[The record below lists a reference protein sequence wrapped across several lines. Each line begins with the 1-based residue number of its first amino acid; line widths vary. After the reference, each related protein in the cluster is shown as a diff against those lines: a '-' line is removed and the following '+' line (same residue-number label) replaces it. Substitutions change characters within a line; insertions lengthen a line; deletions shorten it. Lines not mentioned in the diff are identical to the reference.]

1 MTKFNACA
9 LGVLCSLLCI
19 SLQTF
24 SQSISSDVGTTI
36 CKGTTVVMTA
46 SGYDEW
52 QVSTNNGASWTS
64 LGNATSYATASIENG
79 YKYRT
84 VTQEY
89 DPFTD
94 EFFTTY
100 SNTLTFTVNGE
111 RAGTNTISSPDRGSL
126 SFNGTD
132 QSFSMSP
139 GFAVNTDP
147 FTFDVWFKMNEAP
160 NESGSFVL
168 LGAESNTASN
178 FKSLNILLAAPNVIR
193 YGSWRYGTMAFIVP
207 KMHTNRW
214 YHLVMVRDA
223 SMNITV
229 FLNGTRSI
237 SGYYN
242 NTSDMTNNTGL
253 VRYVGRNPDGKRF
266 NGQIA
271 SARMVVGTALYD
283 PTQSSI
289 TVPTSPLTNVTN
301 TKLLLLA
308 NSDATKA
315 TDASGTQTL
324 TADGTAPGWLAS
336 SPFRESLTGSR
347 TVSNT
352 VAGGNWSSSNTSI
365 ATVDASSGVITPVAS
380 GDADITYSIVSGG
393 CTSTATTG
401 ITVSLSCTTNS
412 WNGGT
417 GNWNVAGNWSC
428 GTIPDGSTDI
438 AIASGTPT
446 LNTDFTLPAGKSLTL
461 SGSGSLVIAPGKTLT
476 IAGTADF
483 GGRPV
488 TLQSTASG
496 DAAIGQVTGTL
507 SNASQVTVERYI
519 GTAKRAW
526 RLLSLPVTGSNTI
539 RNQWA
544 GVAANANAP
553 TGESAGSGTLI
564 TGHALANGSAATTA
578 GFDWYTGL
586 TATSASSI
594 RYYSH
599 NGTTG
604 SFSGATN
611 TPDISA
617 TPSKQGY
624 MLFIRGDRTVTTG
637 SGTTTL
643 KPSGT
648 LRSGNQSIA
657 VSQAY
662 EVIGNPYASGI
673 DIDQVYQ
680 NSGNNAVINRNF
692 WIWDASLGTAGGFRA
707 ISYGGSTYTM
717 TGGSGTATD
726 YLKVKSGGAFFVE
739 RNGAGGSITIQEN
752 DKIDGTAAPVVL
764 GSGQSSTSPGILHIS
779 LSDGNGRMTDGA
791 ALRLGSN
798 YQTNADEAYDMLKIN
813 NFNENLSIVRD
824 GRYLSIESRPSPK
837 STDTIFLSAWNIP
850 MGNHRLSIRAEN
862 MVAANLTAVLRDA
875 YAGTS
880 DTLSMTG
887 ATVEHPFEIN
897 TDAGSIS
904 LNRFF
909 IMIAPVAVPPVSITG
924 LQAVTQPNG
933 IRIEWK
939 ASRIDGLLYTELQG
953 SRDGRTFRNLGVIQP
968 NSGSGSNTFNWLDR
982 QPMAGTNHYRVRTLT
997 QDGTARFSSIVT
1009 ADWNGTP
1016 GLSIFP
1022 NPATNGTIRLL
1033 MSNQPAGDYQVALHG
1048 PDGRLLL
1055 QQQIR
1060 HDGTVAAYEINGLQT
1075 THRRSSGVGFIS
1087 VTDASGKRQRVNIV
1101 LEQR

>member
-1 MTKFNACA
+1 
-9 LGVLCSLLCI
+9 
-19 SLQTF
+19 
-24 SQSISSDVGTTI
+24 
-36 CKGTTVVMTA
+36 MTA
-46 SGYDEW
+46 DSYLEW
-52 QVSTNNGASWTS
+52 EVSTDGGSSWNS
-64 LGNATSYATASIENG
+64 LGMGEKYASASIANNS
-79 YKYRT
+79 KYRGKAN
-84 VTQEY
+84 
-89 DPFTD
+89 D
-94 EFFTTY
+94 Y
-100 SNTLTFTVNGE
+100 SSFPPSEVYTNIITFTVNGE
-111 RAGTNTISSPDRGSL
+111 RVGTNTISTPDRGSL
-126 SFNGTD
+126 NLNGTD
-132 QSFSMSP
+132 QSFLMTP
-139 GFAVNTDP
+139 GFAVNTGA
-147 FTFDVWFKMNEAP
+147 FTFEAWFKMNEAP
-160 NESGSFVL
+160 YENQFFVL
-168 LGAESNTASN
+168 LGAGNN
-178 FKSLNILLAAPNVIR
+178 FKAVSVIVYDPVTIKYDSWG
-193 YGSWRYGTMAFIVP
+193 YGSQDFTVP
-207 KMHTNRW
+207 KMSVNTW

-223 SMNITV
+223 SRNLTV
-229 FLNGTRSI
+229 FLNGTRSSTGI
-237 SGYYN
+237 FN

-253 VRYVGRNPDGKRF
+253 IRYIGRNHDGRRF

-271 SARMVVGTALYD
+271 NPRMVVGSSEYD
-283 PTQSSI
+283 PTQTSI

-315 TDASGTQTL
+315 TDASGIQTIS
-324 TADGTAPGWLAS
+324 ADGSAPGWLAS
-336 SPFRESLTGSR
+336 SPFRETLTGTR

-352 VAGGNWSSSNTSI
+352 IAGGSWSSSNTAV
-365 ATVDASSGVITPVAS
+365 ATVHSTSGLISPVAS
-380 GDADITYSIVSGG
+380 GNADITYSIVTGG
-393 CTSTATTG
+393 CTSSAVTMV
-401 ITVSLSCTTNS
+401 TVPASCTTNS
-412 WNGGT
+412 WSGGS
-417 GNWNVAGNWSC
+417 GNWNDASKWSC
-428 GTIPDGSTDI
+428 GSVPDGSTDI

-446 LNTDFTLPAGKSLTL
+446 LNTDFTLPAGKTL
-461 SGSGSLVIAPGKTLT
+461 SLSGTGSLVIAAGKILT
-476 IAGTADF
+476 ITGTANF

-604 SFSGATN
+604 SFSGTAN
-611 TPDISA
+611 TPDITA

-648 LRSGNQSIA
+648 LRSGNQSIS

-707 ISYGGSTYTM
+707 ISHGGTSYTM

-779 LSDGNGRMTDGA
+779 LSDANGRMTDGA

-824 GRYLSIESRPSPK
+824 SRYLSIESRPSPK
-837 STDTIFLSAWNIP
+837 SMDTIFLSTWNIP

-862 MVAANLTAVLRDA
+862 MVAANLTAVLRDS

-897 TDAGSIS
+897 TDAGSSS

-924 LQAVTQPNG
+924 LQAVAQPNG

-953 SRDGRTFRNLGVIQP
+953 SSDGRTFRNIGVIQP

-1022 NPATNGTIRLL
+1022 NPATNGTMRLL

-1048 PDGRLLL
+1048 PDGRVLL

-1060 HDGTVAAYEINGLQT
+1060 HDGTVAAYEINGLHS
-1075 THRRSSGVGFIS
+1075 THRRSTGVGFIS

>member
-1 MTKFNACA
+1 MNIIKA
-9 LGVLCSLLCI
+9 LLLRAILPVLLLF
-19 SLQTF
+19 SFQAR

-52 QVSTNNGASWTS
+52 QVSTNNGTSWTS
-64 LGNATSYATASIENG
+64 LGSATSYATASIGNG
-79 YKYRT
+79 FKYRT
-84 VTQEY
+84 ATDEY
-89 DPFTD
+89 DPDTD

-100 SNTLTFTVNGE
+100 SNILTFTVNGE
-111 RAGTNTISSPDRGSL
+111 RTGTNTISTPDRGSL

-147 FTFDVWFKMNEAP
+147 FTFDVWFKLNEAP
-160 NESGSFVL
+160 NETGSFVL
-168 LGAESNTASN
+168 LGAESNNASN
-178 FKSLNILLAAPNVIR
+178 FKSLNIYLAAPNVIR
-193 YGSWRYGTMAFIVP
+193 FGSWRYGTMAFIVP

-223 SMNITV
+223 SMNMTV
-229 FLNGTRSI
+229 FLNGTRST

-242 NTSDMTNNTGL
+242 NTSEIANNTGL
-253 VRYVGRNPDGKRF
+253 VRYIGRNPDGKRF

-308 NSDATKA
+308 NSEATKA

-336 SPFRESLTGSR
+336 SPFRETVTGSR
-347 TVSNT
+347 TISNT
-352 VAGGNWSSSNTSI
+352 VSGGSWSSSNTSI
-365 ATVDASSGVITPVAS
+365 ATVDASTGVITPVSS
-380 GDADITYSIVSGG
+380 GDADILYSIVSGG

-401 ITVSLSCTTNS
+401 ISVSLSCTTNS
-412 WNGGT
+412 WSGGT
-417 GNWNVAGNWSC
+417 GNWNDAAKWSC
-428 GTIPDGSTDI
+428 GTVPDGSTDI

-461 SGSGSLVIAPGKTLT
+461 SGTASLVIAPGKTLT

-496 DAAIGQVTGTL
+496 DAAIGQITGTL
-507 SNASQVTVERYI
+507 SNANQVTVERYI

-526 RLLSLPVTGSNTI
+526 RLLSIPVTGSNSLRT
-539 RNQWA
+539 QWA
-544 GVAANANAP
+544 GVSANANAP
-553 TGESAGSGTLI
+553 TGETAGSGTLI
-564 TGHALANGSAATTA
+564 TGNALANGSAATTA
-578 GFDWYTGL
+578 GFDWYSGL

-594 RYYSH
+594 RFYSH
-599 NGTTG
+599 NGTSG
-604 SFSGATN
+604 SFSGASN
-611 TPDISA
+611 TPDITA
-617 TPSKQGY
+617 APAKQGY
-624 MLFIRGDRTVTTG
+624 MLFVRGDRTVTTG

-648 LRSGNQSIA
+648 LRSGNQTIP

-662 EVIGNPYASGI
+662 EVIGNPYASAI

-692 WIWDASLGTAGGFRA
+692 WIWDATLGTAGGFRA
-707 ISYGGSTYTM
+707 ISYGGSSYTM

-739 RNGAGGSITIQEN
+739 KNGAGGNLTIEEN
-752 DKIDGTAAPVVL
+752 DKIDGSTAPVVF
-764 GSGQSSTSPGILHIS
+764 GSGQSATYPSVLNINL
-779 LSDGNGRMTDGA
+779 LDGNGRMTDGA
-791 ALRLGSN
+791 ALRLGTA
-798 YQTNADEAYDMLKIN
+798 YKKQADEVYDMLKIN

-824 GRYLSIESRPSPK
+824 GRYLSIESRPVPISP
-837 STDTIFLSAWNIP
+837 DTIFLSAWNLP
-850 MGNHRLSIRAEN
+850 AGNHRLTFKAEN
-862 MVAANLTAVLRDA
+862 VISANLTAILRDA
-875 YAGTS
+875 YAETT
-880 DTLSMTG
+880 DTLSLTG
-887 ATVEHPFEIN
+887 STLEHPFEIN
-897 TDAGSIS
+897 ADPGSKS
-904 LNRFF
+904 LNRFS
-909 IMIAPVAVPPVSITG
+909 IVIAPVAAPPVTITS
-924 LQAVTQPNG
+924 LQATPQATG
-933 IRIEWK
+933 IRINWK
-939 ASRIDGLLYTELQG
+939 TSRADGLLYSELQG
-953 SRDGRTFRNLGVIQP
+953 SRDGSTFRSLGIVQP
-968 NSGSGSNTFNWLDR
+968 NGMTTGSGYNWLDK
-982 QPMAGTNHYRVRTLT
+982 QPVAGINHYRVRTLS
-997 QDGTARFSSIVT
+997 QDGTVRFSAIVT

-1022 NPATNGTIRLL
+1022 NPATDGTIRLL
-1033 MSNQPAGDYQVALHG
+1033 MSNQPAGEYQLDLFG
-1048 PDGRLLL
+1048 PDGKLLHH
-1055 QQQIR
+1055 QQIR
-1060 HDGTVAAYEINGLQT
+1060 HDGTVSTYEITGSQAR
-1075 THRRSSGVGFIS
+1075 HPKMSGIGFLT
-1087 VTDASGKRQRVNIV
+1087 VTNASGIRQRISIQ
-1101 LEQR
+1101 L